1 MTQKV
6 TVRRG
11 AALLLTLAAVTIIVT
26 ACAALARLSVASSL
40 NKSLS
45 FKQSICRDLLTVAD
59 APIRAWLERDSH
71 AVVLAPDVTEPRV
84 DVLHDLIPLDGITL
98 ELHIT
103 AWDQLG
109 MAPLS
114 LTKRG
119 SLLRGAL
126 PEQIVRTIDS
136 TRGAPGSSVDLSPGL
151 DLFDR
156 SNPYPESPTS
166 EPQVFGPTGDRVILE
181 SGKDRSAPALGALVA
196 THNPS
201 GQRRASKTRTNRP
214 GAINV
219 NTAPMPLIEAAM
231 RMAGRRGIERIR
243 DARER
248 GQLAPAGGEPALEPL
263 PNAPRLVAA
272 SDAWSFRIDVA
283 AGSAKRSWW
292 AVYTRE
298 KGGWRCVQRLTINR

>member
-1 MTQKV
+1 MITN
-6 TVRRG
+6 RRG
-11 AALLLTLAAVTIIVT
+11 AALLFTLAAVTIIVT

-45 FKQSICRDLLTVAD
+45 YKQSICRDLLTVAD
-59 APIRAWLERDSH
+59 APIEAWLERDSH
-71 AVVLAPDVTEPRV
+71 AVVLAPDATEPRV
-84 DVLHDLIPLDGITL
+84 EVLHDLIHLDGVTL

-103 AWDQLG
+103 AWDQFG

-119 SLLRGAL
+119 SLLRGTL
-126 PEQIVRTIDS
+126 PEQIIR
-136 TRGAPGSSVDLSPGL
+136 SVDSRRSTPGGPLGLSPGL

-156 SNPYPESPTS
+156 SNPYPQSPTT
-166 EPQVFGPTGDRVILE
+166 EPRVFGPTRDRASYG

-201 GQRRASKTRTNRP
+201 PLERGSRTRTSTP

-231 RMAGRRGIERIR
+231 RMAGRRGIELIR

-248 GQLAPAGGEPALEPL
+248 GEPAPALGEPVAEPL

-272 SDAWSFRIDVA
+272 SEAWSFRIDVA
-283 AGSAKRSWW
+283 ADTVKRSWW

-298 KGGWRCVQRLTINR
+298 QGGWRCVQRLTITQ

>member
-1 MTQKV
+1 MTQMI

-45 FKQSICRDLLTVAD
+45 YKQSICRDLLTVAD
-59 APIRAWLERDSH
+59 APIEAWLERDSH

-84 DVLHDLIPLDGITL
+84 EVLHDLIHLDGVTL
-98 ELHIT
+98 ELHIA
-103 AWDQLG
+103 AWDQCG

-126 PEQIVRTIDS
+126 PEQIIRAIDS
-136 TRGAPGSSVDLSPGL
+136 TRGAAGGSVDPSPGL

-156 SNPYPESPTS
+156 SNPYPQSPTT
-166 EPQVFGPTGDRVILE
+166 EPRVFGPTGNWASLG
-181 SGKDRSAPALGALVA
+181 SGKYRSAPALGALVA
-196 THNPS
+196 THNPP
-201 GQRRASKTRTNRP
+201 GQERGSKTQTSTP
-214 GAINV
+214 GAINL

-248 GQLAPAGGEPALEPL
+248 GEPAPALGEPVAEPL

-298 KGGWRCVQRLTINR
+298 QGGWRCVQRLTITQ